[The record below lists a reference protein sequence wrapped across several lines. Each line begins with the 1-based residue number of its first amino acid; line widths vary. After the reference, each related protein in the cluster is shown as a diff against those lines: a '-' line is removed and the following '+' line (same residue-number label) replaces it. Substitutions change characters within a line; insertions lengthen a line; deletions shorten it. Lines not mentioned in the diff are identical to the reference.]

1 MTPEPFGTWR
11 RMIKE
16 HGLIKTVYLRTDDTV
31 TRITTGLNIND
42 LRSILRG
49 DPPGKPNPRVKPH
62 TESAIFHIWPSF
74 YHEAVTKFYPTFR
87 LGMLSTL
94 LFLVEILTGLFLMIY
109 YTPAPGVAYTNM
121 LKILSNVPMGQ
132 FVRDIHRLAAEF
144 MVVAVW
150 LHMGRTFLT
159 GSYKKPRQF
168 TWATGVILLLVTIGL
183 SYTGYL
189 LPWDQLAYWA
199 VTIGASMADAA
210 PPPEVGKAV
219 ALLLKGG
226 PDLGAA
232 GLLRFYLLHVFAL
245 PLVAILFIFVH
256 YYKVVRHGHSLP
268 PEMEQIGEDTARK
281 VSQDKRVPFLPDV
294 FTNEMVWFGILMVAL
309 VVPIAL
315 NLYHAPLE
323 HAANPSSTPL
333 HTVAPWYFLF
343 VQGWL
348 KLGDKALWGVIIPT
362 ILIGILMLWPYMD
375 YNPSRRYGDRRI
387 ALAAMFGI
395 IGIIVISSYMGT
407 PGFAVTTAPQIEI
420 SHEYMPGEQ
429 AGPIRSL
436 PFDQMLVGTWSTQE
450 ERGGVPDNAPAL
462 QMVMEELAASV
473 AAVPPVQ
480 VLNDQEVRYTNMF
493 AELRIE
499 EAQGLPGEPT
509 LKQLT
514 LAIHWDEQPIDPT
527 NGQPGFFTYTFV
539 SRDSLYSSG
548 GD

>member
-1 MTPEPFGTWR
+1 MTPEPFATWR
-11 RMIKE
+11 KMIKE
-16 HGLIKTVYLRTDDTV
+16 HGLVKTVFLRVDDTV

-49 DPPGKPNPRVKPH
+49 DPAGKPNPRVKPH

-87 LGMLSTL
+87 LGLLTTL
-94 LFLVEILTGLFLMIY
+94 LFFVEILTGLFLMIY
-109 YTPAPGVAYTNM
+109 YTPAPGIAYNNM
-121 LKILSNVPMGQ
+121 LRILSNVPMGQ
-132 FVRDIHRLAAEF
+132 FMRDVHRLAAEF

-232 GLLRFYLLHVFAL
+232 GLLRFYLLHVFAF

-268 PEMEQIGEDTARK
+268 PELETVGEDTARK
-281 VSQDKRVPFLPDV
+281 VSQDKRVPFLPDIL
-294 FTNEMVWFGILMVAL
+294 TNELVWFGILMVAL
-309 VVPIAL
+309 VVPIAM

-343 VQGWL
+343 IQGWL
-348 KLGDKALWGVIIPT
+348 KLGDKTFWGVIFPT
-362 ILIGILMLWPYMD
+362 ILIGLLLLWPYID

-395 IGIIVISSYMGT
+395 IGILVVSSYMGT

-420 SHEYMPGEQ
+420 AFEYMPGEKP
-429 AGPIRSL
+429 GPIRSI
-436 PFDQMLVGTWSTQE
+436 PFDQMLVGTWSTQQDK
-450 ERGGVPDNAPAL
+450 GGVPDNAPAL
-462 QMVMEELAASV
+462 QSVMEELAASV

-480 VLNDQEVRYTNMF
+480 TINGQEVRYTNMF
-493 AELRIE
+493 AEVKID

-509 LKQLT
+509 LKQIT
-514 LAIHWDEQPIDPT
+514 LAIHWDEQPIDPVS
-527 NGQPGFFTYTFV
+527 GQ
-539 SRDSLYSSG
+539 
-548 GD
+548 